1 MRRSGIS
8 LRSLACVAIVMALG
22 ACGTTSRRDAP
33 IPPTMEKDASGRYYL
48 DDGPGPNPPPDID
61 GIPNAVPR
69 MEPLHRGAARP
80 YTVMGRSYVPMTNLA
95 RYKMRGTATWYGR
108 RYHGKPTSSGEIY
121 DMYAMTAA
129 HTTLPIPSY
138 ARVTN
143 LANGKSVVVRINDRG
158 PFVGE
163 RLIDL
168 SYTAAHKLGLLADGR
183 GLVEVETILPG
194 DASAMA
200 ASERAAE
207 KVAVQAVAPAAK
219 PAAGNAGP
227 RAAPREAAPVAVPL
241 AAADVMPVA
250 APVEN
255 PAPPPSPAAAAAEPQ
270 QAAASGAYVQFGAF
284 RSRENAETLLARL
297 KQQLGWLAN
306 RLQIHPREGLYRVHA
321 GPYSDPAEARQIASR
336 LGDTLSP
343 RPVILRW

>member
-1 MRRSGIS
+1 
-8 LRSLACVAIVMALG
+8 MALG

-48 DDGPGPNPPPDID
+48 DDGPGPNPPADID
-61 GIPNAVPR
+61 SIPDAVPR
-69 MEPLHRGAARP
+69 LEPLHRGASRP
-80 YTVMGRSYVPMTNLA
+80 YTVMGRGYVPMANLA

-143 LANGKSVVVRINDRG
+143 LANGKSVIVRINDRG
-158 PFVGE
+158 PFIGD

-168 SYTAAHKLGLLADGR
+168 SYTAAHKLGLLADGS

-194 DASAMA
+194 DASTVA

-207 KVAVQAVAPAAK
+207 KVAPAAAPAAK
-219 PAAGNAGP
+219 LATSNAGP
-227 RAAPREAAPVAVPL
+227 RAAPREAAPLAMPL
-241 AAADVMPVA
+241 AAADVTPVV
-250 APVEN
+250 APVEK
-255 PAPPPSPAAAAAEPQ
+255 PAPSPSHAAAPPEPQ
-270 QAAASGAYVQFGAF
+270 QATPSGAYVQFGAF
-284 RSRENAETLLARL
+284 RLRENAETLLARL
-297 KQQLGWLAN
+297 RQQLDWLAN
-306 RLQIHPREGLYRVHA
+306 RLQIHPRDGLYRVHA

-343 RPVILRW
+343 RPVILKW